1 MKIYNNFGGGY
12 RNMARQLYII
22 AVTVII
28 CGLAP
33 NRMRILVVEDDELT
47 AQALTAILTV
57 HCYAVEVATTGAA
70 GLALL
75 DSFEYDLLIL
85 DVQLPNVDG
94 IEICRRVRALGQQME
109 HERSGPPL
117 PILMLTGRDSHH
129 DRALGLDAGADD
141 YVVKP
146 FDEEELVARI
156 RALLRRGGSSTTA
169 LLEWGELK
177 LNPSTREVTYQAKPL
192 TLTPKEYG
200 LLELFLRNRRRVFS
214 CSSILDHL
222 WTYED
227 TPGEEAVRTHIKG
240 LRQKIKA
247 VGAPSDLVETV
258 YGVGYRLR
266 LLKDTAPDT
275 SSVAT
280 SPEQTVRSKLSN
292 VWQRHQDRISK
303 QITVIEQVTSPPPD
317 ATRHQQA
324 SQQAHTLAGALGIF
338 GFAEGSRLA
347 KEMEQILATGYPLK
361 AKDLTQLAEL
371 LATLRQVI
379 DIPTTHADR
388 PDSDFPTAIDKSDL
402 LLVISRDRAFLQ
414 TLESEL
420 SLWNYQMTIAS
431 TAKSI
436 AKICE
441 NDSPKIALIDLEC
454 FDSTEAGMTIVS
466 SLQHQS
472 PPIPAIVLTNQTN
485 LTERLA
491 VSRHGGRLLLQ
502 KSMPIAQII
511 ESVTQVTQRALPN
524 QFKILVVDDD
534 TMLLEALTTILEPW
548 GLKVFTL
555 SDPHDFLET
564 LEATSP
570 DLLLLDVEFPDV
582 SGIELCQV
590 VRSDQRWS
598 HLPIV
603 VLTAHSESA
612 IVSQA
617 FAVGADDFVSKPIVE
632 SELIARILNRLD
644 RVKLLRQLLET
655 DPLTGVAN
663 RQKSTHDLETFL
675 RLADRTQSPV
685 AIAVLDVDR
694 LRDVNA
700 KYGHATGDAV
710 LRQFGHLLRQ
720 SFCREDVVGRWGGE
734 EFVIGMHGM
743 TREDGV
749 QRLISVLTQMHQTA
763 FATDQGDPLEVTFS
777 AGVAQYPEDGVDVKA
792 LYRMADNALRQ
803 AKKLRQASSADM
815 VNSILPAEALGQL

>member
-1 MKIYNNFGGGY
+1 
-12 RNMARQLYII
+12 
-22 AVTVII
+22 
-28 CGLAP
+28 
-33 NRMRILVVEDDELT
+33 MRILVVEDDELT
-47 AQALTAILTV
+47 AQALAAILTA

-70 GLALL
+70 GLELL

-85 DVQLPNVDG
+85 DVQLPIVDG
-94 IEICRRVRALGQQME
+94 IEICRQVRALGQNIE
-109 HERSGPPL
+109 PERSAQQI

-177 LNPSTREVTYQAKPL
+177 LNPSTREVTYRAKPL

-200 LLELFLRNRRRVFS
+200 LLELFLRNSRRVFS
-214 CSSILDHL
+214 CGSILDHL

-266 LLKDTAPDT
+266 LLKDTAADP
-275 SSVAT
+275 SSASA
-280 SPEQTVRSKLSN
+280 SPEQTVRSKLSS
-292 VWQRHQDRISK
+292 VWSRHKDRIGQ
-303 QITVIEQVTSPPPD
+303 QIMVIEQLISQPHD
-317 ATRHQQA
+317 ATQHQQA

-338 GFAEGSRLA
+338 GFAEGSQLA

-361 AKDLTQLAEL
+361 SKDLAQLAKSL
-371 LATLRQVI
+371 VTLRQVI
-379 DIPTTHADR
+379 DIPVTHADR
-388 PDSDFPTAIDKSDL
+388 ADLELPSAIDKSDL
-402 LLVISRDRAFLQ
+402 LLVISRDWAFLHA
-414 TLESEL
+414 LESEL

-431 TAKSI
+431 TPKSI

-441 NDSPKIALIDLEC
+441 NDSPNIALIDLDC
-454 FDSTEAGMTIVS
+454 FDSTEVGMTIVS
-466 SLQHQS
+466 SLQNQS
-472 PPIPAIVLTNQTN
+472 PPIPAIVLTNQTK

-491 VSRHGGRLLLQ
+491 VSRCGGRLLLQ
-502 KSMPIAQII
+502 KSMPIAQIV
-511 ESVTQVTQRALPN
+511 ESVTQITQRVLPN

-534 TMLLEALTTILEPW
+534 VMMLEALKTILEPW

-555 SDPHDFLET
+555 SDPHHFLET

-590 VRSDQRWS
+590 VRSDRRWS
-598 HLPIV
+598 HLPII

-612 IVSQA
+612 IISQA

-644 RVKLLRQLLET
+644 RVKLLRQLMET

-663 RQKSTHDLETFL
+663 RQKSTQDLETFL

-700 KYGHATGDAV
+700 TYGHATGDAV

-720 SFCREDVVGRWGGE
+720 SFGSEDAVGRWGGE

-749 QRLISVLTQMHQTA
+749 QRLISVLTQMHQNV
-763 FATDQGDPLEVTFS
+763 FVTDQGEPLEVTFS

-803 AKKLRQASSADM
+803 AKKLRQASSSDM
-815 VNSILPAEALGQL
+815 INSILPAEALGQTSSTAQGK

>member
-1 MKIYNNFGGGY
+1 
-12 RNMARQLYII
+12 
-22 AVTVII
+22 
-28 CGLAP
+28 
-33 NRMRILVVEDDELT
+33 MRILVIEDDKLT
-47 AQALTAILTV
+47 AQALMSILTA
-57 HCYAVEVATTGAA
+57 HCYAVEVATSGTA
-70 GLALL
+70 GLTLL
-75 DSFEYDLLIL
+75 ESFEYDLLIL

-94 IEICRRVRALGQQME
+94 IEICRQVRALGQQNIG
-109 HERSGPPL
+109 HEQNVQAI
-117 PILMLTGRDSHH
+117 PILMLTARDSHH

-146 FDEEELVARI
+146 FDDEEMVARI

-169 LLEWGELK
+169 WLEWGDLK

-192 TLTPKEYG
+192 PLTPKEYG
-200 LLELFLRNRRRVFS
+200 LLELFLRNSQRVFS

-266 LLKDTAPDT
+266 LLKDTVPDASNVT
-275 SSVAT
+275 I
-280 SPEQTVRSKLSN
+280 SPEQTVRSKLSK
-292 VWQRHQDRISK
+292 VWTRHKDRISQ
-303 QITVIEQVTSPPPD
+303 QITIIEQVTSQPPD
-317 ATRHQQA
+317 ANRHQQA
-324 SQQAHTLAGALGIF
+324 IQQAHTLAGALGIF
-338 GFAEGSRLA
+338 GFGAGSRLA
-347 KEMEQILATGYPLK
+347 KEMEQILATGYPLPSE
-361 AKDLTQLAEL
+361 DLIQLAER
-371 LATLRQVI
+371 LATLRQVT
-379 DIPTTHADR
+379 DIPAMPIDRADLEL
-388 PDSDFPTAIDKSDL
+388 SLAIDKADL
-402 LLVISRDRAFLQ
+402 LLVISRDQFFLHA
-414 TLESEL
+414 LGSEL
-420 SLWNYQMTIAS
+420 SSWNYQMTIA
-431 TAKSI
+431 TTEKSI

-441 NDSPKIALIDLEC
+441 NDAPKVALIDMEC
-454 FDSTEAGMTIVS
+454 FDSTEVGMAILS
-466 SLQHQS
+466 SLQSQS
-472 PPIPAIVLTNQTN
+472 PSIPAIVLTNQTN

-524 QFKILVVDDD
+524 QFKILIVDDD
-534 TMLLEALTTILEPW
+534 TMLLEALITILEPW

-555 SDPHDFLET
+555 SDPHGFLET
-564 LEATSP
+564 LEATAP

-590 VRSDQRWS
+590 VRSDCRWNQ
-598 HLPIV
+598 LPIV
-603 VLTAHSESA
+603 VFTAHSESE

-632 SELIARILNRLD
+632 SELIARILHRLD
-644 RVKLLRQLLET
+644 RVKLLRQLMET

-663 RQKSTHDLETFL
+663 RQKSTQDLETFF
-675 RLADRTQSPV
+675 RLADRTQLPV
-685 AIAVLDVDR
+685 AFAVLDVDQ

-700 KYGHATGDAV
+700 KYGHATGDAI

-720 SFCREDVVGRWGGE
+720 SFGREDVVGRWGGE

-743 TREDGV
+743 AREDGV
-749 QRLISVLTQMHQTA
+749 QRLISVLTQMHQNV
-763 FATDQGDPLEVTFS
+763 FVTDRGDPLEVTFS
-777 AGVAQYPEDGVDVKA
+777 AGVAQYPADGVDVQT

-803 AKKLRQASSADM
+803 AKNLRQASSAQRL
-815 VNSILPAEALGQL
+815 NAILPAEALSRIPSQAESH